1 MNNLNTAILSEL
13 RQMLMNIFADEV
25 TRNQSKLPIKWLQV
39 YIYNINQALQI
50 ALSGNE
56 KCENPE
62 YGFEETKKLVN
73 QVNELANVNKKDMQ
87 SDTLKMM
94 ENKDLQTEEQN
105 LSEIENIMQNLGN
118 QYEFFDFLLMDVSD
132 ENLGEIYK
140 HRRSL
145 DKYLEKRA
153 PRKIKEELETV
164 KKSSEEDFNELLK
177 TTMDAINEISFKT
190 GYGTQTVIRLLK
202 INAEN
207 EEIKTSTDLLLKY
220 SEKFQNI
227 INAKKPKEEEN
238 EKAKSSSAKNELN
251 KKEAIPENADKIST
265 DNKENS
271 KKGNE
276 SSKEKIETKPVE
288 ERKSASD
295 VAEQKVKK
303 SNRAVIKSDKSDS
316 AEFAEYLENISK
328 TYLAKENA
336 FPIFLHIYS
345 KENGGFFDFFLK
357 EKMKKF
363 YELFNLYEK
372 QNNRRGKIFIFT
384 NKNQKEL
391 NKMIKEFQKF
401 EQENGQKMLE
411 GGISKY
417 GTYFCDMEGKQIPLV
432 KINNE
437 NYEIGKKEIDSVMY
451 EGFSN
456 EYLDKNE
463 KDFWSFK
470 FPKNFG
476 KGTTLRMYDLIKRKL
491 FQQKNEVEVLG
502 YTNKNFGVDVIL
514 NSQAKAKDRI
524 NTYCKTKFHIEPNL
538 GISISPN
545 KFDKMLQKFENKL
558 EERDR

>member
-1 MNNLNTAILSEL
+1 MNNLDPNALYILN
-13 RQMLMNIFADEV
+13 QMVISLMLDET
-25 TRNQSKLPIKWLQV
+25 TRNQNDLRPKWLQF
-39 YIYNINQALQI
+39 YIYNINQSLQKALI
-50 ALSGNE
+50 
-56 KCENPE
+56 ENKKSE
-62 YGFEETKKLVN
+62 NSKKDFEETKKLVAEISEN
-73 QVNELANVNKKDMQ
+73 LKINKKEKQ
-87 SDTLKMM
+87 QEVLNKL
-94 ENKDLQTEEQN
+94 ENKKIQ
-105 LSEIENIMQNLGN
+105 SE
-118 QYEFFDFLLMDVSD
+118 
-132 ENLGEIYK
+132 ENLILIDEISQNIKKQYPYFSFLILDMNEDDLIELYK
-140 HRRSL
+140 HRKNL
-145 DKYLEKRA
+145 ETYLKKRI
-153 PRKIKEELETV
+153 PKRLKEELELI
-164 KKSSEEDFNELLK
+164 KKSSEENFDELLK
-177 TTMDAINEISFKT
+177 TTMDSINEISFKT
-190 GYGTQTVIRLLK
+190 GYNIEAIIKLLK
-202 INAEN
+202 IGEEESEIEENAG
-207 EEIKTSTDLLLKY
+207 ILLEY
-220 SEKFQNI
+220 SERYQNI
-227 INAKKPKEEEN
+227 INAKKSKEEHEEEN
-238 EKAKSSSAKNELN
+238 KNSSFLNRGKNSDELKQRKNEKNSN
-251 KKEAIPENADKIST
+251 K
-265 DNKENS
+265 
-271 KKGNE
+271 
-276 SSKEKIETKPVE
+276 SKEIQKEETVKQNIENNIKEKQETVSKTKE
-288 ERKSASD
+288 I
-295 VAEQKVKK
+295 
-303 SNRAVIKSDKSDS
+303 IKSDQSSS

-345 KENGGFFDFFLK
+345 KENGGFFDFFSK

-545 KFDKMLQKFENKL
+545 KFDKMLQKIENKL

>member
-1 MNNLNTAILSEL
+1 MNNLDPNALYILN
-13 RQMLMNIFADEV
+13 QMVISLMLDET
-25 TRNQSKLPIKWLQV
+25 TRNQNDLRPKWLQF
-39 YIYNINQALQI
+39 YIYNINQSLQKALI
-50 ALSGNE
+50 
-56 KCENPE
+56 ENKKSE
-62 YGFEETKKLVN
+62 NSKKDFEETKKLVAEISEN
-73 QVNELANVNKKDMQ
+73 LRINKKEKQQDV
-87 SDTLKMM
+87 LNKL
-94 ENKDLQTEEQN
+94 ENKKIQSEESLIVIDEISQNIKKQYPYFSFLILDMNEDDL
-105 LSEIENIMQNLGN
+105 IEL
-118 QYEFFDFLLMDVSD
+118 
-132 ENLGEIYK
+132 YK
-140 HRRSL
+140 HRKNL
-145 DKYLEKRA
+145 ETYLKKRI
-153 PRKIKEELETV
+153 PKRLKEELELI
-164 KKSSEEDFNELLK
+164 KKSSEENFDELLK
-177 TTMDAINEISFKT
+177 TTMDSINEMSFKT
-190 GYGTQTVIRLLK
+190 GYNIETIIKLLK
-202 INAEN
+202 IGEEESEIEENAG
-207 EEIKTSTDLLLKY
+207 ILLEY
-220 SEKFQNI
+220 SERYQNI
-227 INAKKPKEEEN
+227 INAKKSKEEHEDENKKSSFLNRGKNNDELKQRKN
-238 EKAKSSSAKNELN
+238 EKNSN
-251 KKEAIPENADKIST
+251 K
-265 DNKENS
+265 
-271 KKGNE
+271 
-276 SSKEKIETKPVE
+276 SKEIQKEETVKQNIENNIKEKQEAVSKTKE
-288 ERKSASD
+288 I
-295 VAEQKVKK
+295 
-303 SNRAVIKSDKSDS
+303 IKSDQSSS

-345 KENGGFFDFFLK
+345 KENGGFFDFFSK

-417 GTYFCDMEGKQIPLV
+417 GTYFCDMEGKQIPLA

-545 KFDKMLQKFENKL
+545 KFDKMLQKIENKL

>member
-1 MNNLNTAILSEL
+1 MNNLDPNALYTLN
-13 RQMLMNIFADEV
+13 QMVISLMLDEA
-25 TRNQSKLPIKWLQV
+25 TRNQNDLRPKWLQF
-39 YIYNINQALQI
+39 YIYNINQSLQKALI
-50 ALSGNE
+50 ENE
-56 KCENPE
+56 KSENSKKD
-62 YGFEETKKLVN
+62 FEETKKLVAEISEN
-73 QVNELANVNKKDMQ
+73 LSINKKEKQQEVLNKLENKKMQ
-87 SDTLKMM
+87 S
-94 ENKDLQTEEQN
+94 E
-105 LSEIENIMQNLGN
+105 
-118 QYEFFDFLLMDVSD
+118 
-132 ENLGEIYK
+132 ENLIVIDEISQNVKKQYPYFSFLILDMNEDDLIELYK
-140 HRRSL
+140 HRKNL
-145 DKYLEKRA
+145 ETYLKKRIA
-153 PRKIKEELETV
+153 KRLKEELELI
-164 KKSSEEDFNELLK
+164 KKSSEENFDELLK
-177 TTMDAINEISFKT
+177 TTMDSINEISFKT
-190 GYGTQTVIRLLK
+190 GYNIETIIKLLK
-202 INAEN
+202 IGE
-207 EEIKTSTDLLLKY
+207 EESEIKENAGILLEY
-220 SEKFQNI
+220 SERYQNI
-227 INAKKPKEEEN
+227 INAKKSKEHEEEN
-238 EKAKSSSAKNELN
+238 ENSSFRNRGKNSDELKQRKNEKNSNKSKEIKKEEIVKKNIENNTKEKQETVSKTKEIIKSDQSSSA
-251 KKEAIPENADKIST
+251 
-265 DNKENS
+265 
-271 KKGNE
+271 
-276 SSKEKIETKPVE
+276 
-288 ERKSASD
+288 
-295 VAEQKVKK
+295 
-303 SNRAVIKSDKSDS
+303 
-316 AEFAEYLENISK
+316 EFEEYLENISK

-345 KENGGFFDFFLK
+345 KEKGGFFDFFSK

-384 NKNQKEL
+384 NKNPKEL

-401 EQENGQKMLE
+401 EEENGQKMLE

-437 NYEIGKKEIDSVMY
+437 NYEIGKKEIDSIMY

-514 NSQAKAKDRI
+514 NSQAKAKDKI
-524 NTYCKTKFHIEPNL
+524 NTYCKTKFYIEPNL

>member
-1 MNNLNTAILSEL
+1 MNNLDPNALYILN
-13 RQMLMNIFADEV
+13 QMVISLMLDET
-25 TRNQSKLPIKWLQV
+25 TRNQNDLRPKWLQF
-39 YIYNINQALQI
+39 YIYNINQSLQKALI
-50 ALSGNE
+50 
-56 KCENPE
+56 ENKKSE
-62 YGFEETKKLVN
+62 NSKKDFEETKKLVAEISEN
-73 QVNELANVNKKDMQ
+73 LRINKKEKQ
-87 SDTLKMM
+87 QEVLNKL
-94 ENKDLQTEEQN
+94 ENKKIQ
-105 LSEIENIMQNLGN
+105 SE
-118 QYEFFDFLLMDVSD
+118 
-132 ENLGEIYK
+132 ENLIVIDEISQNIKKQYPYFSFLILDMNEDDLIELYK
-140 HRRSL
+140 HRKNL
-145 DKYLEKRA
+145 ETYLKKRI
-153 PRKIKEELETV
+153 PKRLKEELELI
-164 KKSSEEDFNELLK
+164 KKSSEENFDELLK
-177 TTMDAINEISFKT
+177 TTMDSINEMSFKT
-190 GYGTQTVIRLLK
+190 GYNIETIIKLLK
-202 INAEN
+202 IGEEESEIEENAG
-207 EEIKTSTDLLLKY
+207 ILLEY
-220 SEKFQNI
+220 SERYQNI
-227 INAKKPKEEEN
+227 INAKKSKEEHEEEN
-238 EKAKSSSAKNELN
+238 KNSSFLNRGKNSDELKQRKNEKNSN
-251 KKEAIPENADKIST
+251 K
-265 DNKENS
+265 
-271 KKGNE
+271 
-276 SSKEKIETKPVE
+276 SKEIQKEETVKQNIENNIKEKQETVSKTKE
-288 ERKSASD
+288 I
-295 VAEQKVKK
+295 
-303 SNRAVIKSDKSDS
+303 IKSDQSSS

-345 KENGGFFDFFLK
+345 KENGGFFDFFSK

-491 FQQKNEVEVLG
+491 FKQKNEVEVLG

>member
-1 MNNLNTAILSEL
+1 MNNLDPNALYILN
-13 RQMLMNIFADEV
+13 QMVISLMLDET
-25 TRNQSKLPIKWLQV
+25 TRNQNDLRPKWLQF
-39 YIYNINQALQI
+39 YIYNINQSLQKALI
-50 ALSGNE
+50 
-56 KCENPE
+56 ENKKSE
-62 YGFEETKKLVN
+62 NSKKDFEETKKLVVEISEN
-73 QVNELANVNKKDMQ
+73 LRINKKEKQ
-87 SDTLKMM
+87 QEVLNKL
-94 ENKDLQTEEQN
+94 ENKKIQ
-105 LSEIENIMQNLGN
+105 SE
-118 QYEFFDFLLMDVSD
+118 
-132 ENLGEIYK
+132 ENLILIDEISQNIKKQYPYFSFLILDMNEDDLMELYK
-140 HRRSL
+140 HRKNL
-145 DKYLEKRA
+145 ETYLKKRI
-153 PRKIKEELETV
+153 PKRLKEELELI
-164 KKSSEEDFNELLK
+164 KKSSEENFDELLK
-177 TTMDAINEISFKT
+177 TTMDSINEISFKT
-190 GYGTQTVIRLLK
+190 GYNIETIIKLLK
-202 INAEN
+202 IGEEESEIEENAG
-207 EEIKTSTDLLLKY
+207 ILLEY
-220 SEKFQNI
+220 SERYQNI
-227 INAKKPKEEEN
+227 INAKKSKEEHEDENKNSSFLNRGKNSDELKQRKN
-238 EKAKSSSAKNELN
+238 EKNSN
-251 KKEAIPENADKIST
+251 K
-265 DNKENS
+265 S
-271 KKGNE
+271 KKIQKEETVKQNIE
-276 SSKEKIETKPVE
+276 NNIKEKQETVSKTKE
-288 ERKSASD
+288 I
-295 VAEQKVKK
+295 
-303 SNRAVIKSDKSDS
+303 IKSDQSSS

-345 KENGGFFDFFLK
+345 KENGGFFDFFSK

-514 NSQAKAKDRI
+514 NSQTKAKDKI

-545 KFDKMLQKFENKL
+545 KFDKMLQKIENKL

>member
-1 MNNLNTAILSEL
+1 MNNLDPNALYILN
-13 RQMLMNIFADEV
+13 QMVISLMLDET
-25 TRNQSKLPIKWLQV
+25 TRNQNDLRPKWLQF
-39 YIYNINQALQI
+39 YIYNINQSLQKALI
-50 ALSGNE
+50 
-56 KCENPE
+56 ENKKSE
-62 YGFEETKKLVN
+62 NSKKDFEETKKLVAEISEN
-73 QVNELANVNKKDMQ
+73 LRINKKEKQ
-87 SDTLKMM
+87 QEVLNKL
-94 ENKDLQTEEQN
+94 ENKKIQ
-105 LSEIENIMQNLGN
+105 SE
-118 QYEFFDFLLMDVSD
+118 
-132 ENLGEIYK
+132 ENLIVIDEISQNIKKKYPYFSFLILDMNEDDLIELYK
-140 HRRSL
+140 HRKNL
-145 DKYLEKRA
+145 ETYLKKRI
-153 PRKIKEELETV
+153 PKRLKEELELI
-164 KKSSEEDFNELLK
+164 KKSSEENFDELLK
-177 TTMDAINEISFKT
+177 TTMDSINEISFKT
-190 GYGTQTVIRLLK
+190 GYNIETIIKLLK
-202 INAEN
+202 IGE
-207 EEIKTSTDLLLKY
+207 EESEIKENAGILLEY
-220 SEKFQNI
+220 SERYQNI
-227 INAKKPKEEEN
+227 INAKKSKEEHEEEN
-238 EKAKSSSAKNELN
+238 KNSSFLNRGKNSDELKQRKNEKNSN
-251 KKEAIPENADKIST
+251 K
-265 DNKENS
+265 
-271 KKGNE
+271 
-276 SSKEKIETKPVE
+276 SKEIQKEETVKQNIENNIKEKQETVSKTKE
-288 ERKSASD
+288 I
-295 VAEQKVKK
+295 
-303 SNRAVIKSDKSDS
+303 IKSDQSSS

-345 KENGGFFDFFLK
+345 KENGGFFDFFSK

-545 KFDKMLQKFENKL
+545 KFDKMLQKIENKL

>member
-1 MNNLNTAILSEL
+1 MNNLDPNALYILN
-13 RQMLMNIFADEV
+13 QMVISLMLDET
-25 TRNQSKLPIKWLQV
+25 TRNQNDLRPKWLQF
-39 YIYNINQALQI
+39 YIYNINQSLQKALI
-50 ALSGNE
+50 
-56 KCENPE
+56 ENKKSE
-62 YGFEETKKLVN
+62 NSKKDFEETKKLVAEISEN
-73 QVNELANVNKKDMQ
+73 LRINKKEKQ
-87 SDTLKMM
+87 QEVLNKL
-94 ENKDLQTEEQN
+94 ENKKIQ
-105 LSEIENIMQNLGN
+105 SE
-118 QYEFFDFLLMDVSD
+118 
-132 ENLGEIYK
+132 ENLIVIDEISQNIKKQYPYFSFLILDMNEDDLIELYK
-140 HRRSL
+140 HRKNL
-145 DKYLEKRA
+145 ETYLKKRI
-153 PRKIKEELETV
+153 PKRLKEELELI
-164 KKSSEEDFNELLK
+164 KKSSEENFDELLK
-177 TTMDAINEISFKT
+177 TTMDSINEISFKT
-190 GYGTQTVIRLLK
+190 GYNIETIIKLLK
-202 INAEN
+202 IGEEESEIEENAG
-207 EEIKTSTDLLLKY
+207 ILLEY
-220 SEKFQNI
+220 SERYQNI
-227 INAKKPKEEEN
+227 INAKKSKEEHEEEN
-238 EKAKSSSAKNELN
+238 KNSSFLNRGKNSDELKQRKNEKNSDEL
-251 KKEAIPENADKIST
+251 KEIQKEETVKQNIENNI
-265 DNKENS
+265 
-271 KKGNE
+271 
-276 SSKEKIETKPVE
+276 KEKQETVSKTKE
-288 ERKSASD
+288 I
-295 VAEQKVKK
+295 
-303 SNRAVIKSDKSDS
+303 IKSDQSSS

-345 KENGGFFDFFLK
+345 KENGGFFDFFSK

-524 NTYCKTKFHIEPNL
+524 NTYCKTKFYVEPNL

>member
-1 MNNLNTAILSEL
+1 M
-13 RQMLMNIFADEV
+13 
-25 TRNQSKLPIKWLQV
+25 
-39 YIYNINQALQI
+39 
-50 ALSGNE
+50 
-56 KCENPE
+56 
-62 YGFEETKKLVN
+62 KKR
-73 QVNELANVNKKDMQ
+73 
-87 SDTLKMM
+87 
-94 ENKDLQTEEQN
+94 
-105 LSEIENIMQNLGN
+105 IP
-118 QYEFFDFLLMDVSD
+118 
-132 ENLGEIYK
+132 
-140 HRRSL
+140 
-145 DKYLEKRA
+145 KRL
-153 PRKIKEELETV
+153 KEELELI
-164 KKSSEEDFNELLK
+164 KKSSEENFDELLK
-177 TTMDAINEISFKT
+177 TTMDSINEISFKT
-190 GYGTQTVIRLLK
+190 GYNIETIIKLLK
-202 INAEN
+202 IGEEESEIEENAG
-207 EEIKTSTDLLLKY
+207 ILLEY
-220 SEKFQNI
+220 SERYQNI
-227 INAKKPKEEEN
+227 INAKKSKEEHEEEN
-238 EKAKSSSAKNELN
+238 KNSSFLNRGKNSDELKQRKNEKNSN
-251 KKEAIPENADKIST
+251 K
-265 DNKENS
+265 
-271 KKGNE
+271 
-276 SSKEKIETKPVE
+276 SKEIQKEETVKQNIENNIKEKQETVSKTKE
-288 ERKSASD
+288 I
-295 VAEQKVKK
+295 
-303 SNRAVIKSDKSDS
+303 IKSDQSSS

-345 KENGGFFDFFLK
+345 KENGGFFDFFSK

-363 YELFNLYEK
+363 YELFNFYEK

-524 NTYCKTKFHIEPNL
+524 NTYCKTKFYVEPNL

>member
-1 MNNLNTAILSEL
+1 MNNLDPNALYILN
-13 RQMLMNIFADEV
+13 QMVISLMLDET
-25 TRNQSKLPIKWLQV
+25 TRNQNDLRPKWLQF
-39 YIYNINQALQI
+39 YIYNINQSLQKALI
-50 ALSGNE
+50 
-56 KCENPE
+56 ENKKSE
-62 YGFEETKKLVN
+62 NSKKDFEETKKLVAEISEN
-73 QVNELANVNKKDMQ
+73 LRINKKEKQ
-87 SDTLKMM
+87 QEVLNKL
-94 ENKDLQTEEQN
+94 ENKKIQ
-105 LSEIENIMQNLGN
+105 SE
-118 QYEFFDFLLMDVSD
+118 
-132 ENLGEIYK
+132 ENLIVIDEISQNIKKQYPYFSFLILDMNENDLIELYK
-140 HRRSL
+140 HRKNL
-145 DKYLEKRA
+145 ETYLKKRI
-153 PRKIKEELETV
+153 PKRLKEELELI
-164 KKSSEEDFNELLK
+164 KKSSEENFDELLK
-177 TTMDAINEISFKT
+177 TTMDSINEISFKT
-190 GYGTQTVIRLLK
+190 GYNIETIIKLLK
-202 INAEN
+202 IGEEESEIEENAC
-207 EEIKTSTDLLLKY
+207 ILLEY
-220 SEKFQNI
+220 SERYQNI
-227 INAKKPKEEEN
+227 INAKKSKEEHEEEN
-238 EKAKSSSAKNELN
+238 KNSSFLNRGKNSDELKQRKNEKNSN
-251 KKEAIPENADKIST
+251 K
-265 DNKENS
+265 
-271 KKGNE
+271 
-276 SSKEKIETKPVE
+276 SKEKQKEENVKQNIENNIKEKQETVSKTKE
-288 ERKSASD
+288 I
-295 VAEQKVKK
+295 
-303 SNRAVIKSDKSDS
+303 IKSDQSNS

-345 KENGGFFDFFLK
+345 KENGGFFDFFSK

-470 FPKNFG
+470 FHKNFG

-545 KFDKMLQKFENKL
+545 KFDKMLQKIENKL

>member
-1 MNNLNTAILSEL
+1 MNNLDPNALYILN
-13 RQMLMNIFADEV
+13 QMVISLMLDET
-25 TRNQSKLPIKWLQV
+25 TRNQNDLRPKWLQF
-39 YIYNINQALQI
+39 YIYNINQSLQKALI
-50 ALSGNE
+50 
-56 KCENPE
+56 ENKKSE
-62 YGFEETKKLVN
+62 NSKKDFEETKKLVAEISEN
-73 QVNELANVNKKDMQ
+73 LRINKKEKQ
-87 SDTLKMM
+87 QEVLNKL
-94 ENKDLQTEEQN
+94 ENKKIQ
-105 LSEIENIMQNLGN
+105 SE
-118 QYEFFDFLLMDVSD
+118 
-132 ENLGEIYK
+132 ENLIVIDEISQNIKKQYPYFSFLILDMNEDDLIELYK
-140 HRRSL
+140 HRKNL
-145 DKYLEKRA
+145 ETYLKKRI
-153 PRKIKEELETV
+153 PKRLKEELELI
-164 KKSSEEDFNELLK
+164 KKSSEENFDELLK
-177 TTMDAINEISFKT
+177 TTMDSINEIRFKT
-190 GYGTQTVIRLLK
+190 GYNIETIIKLLK
-202 INAEN
+202 IGE
-207 EEIKTSTDLLLKY
+207 EESEIKENAGILLEY
-220 SEKFQNI
+220 SERYQNI
-227 INAKKPKEEEN
+227 INAKKSKEEHEDENKNSSFLNRGKNSDELKQRKN
-238 EKAKSSSAKNELN
+238 EKNSN
-251 KKEAIPENADKIST
+251 K
-265 DNKENS
+265 
-271 KKGNE
+271 
-276 SSKEKIETKPVE
+276 SKEIQKEETVKQNIENNIKEKQETVSKTKE
-288 ERKSASD
+288 I
-295 VAEQKVKK
+295 
-303 SNRAVIKSDKSDS
+303 IKSDQSSS

-345 KENGGFFDFFLK
+345 KENGGFFDFFSK

-545 KFDKMLQKFENKL
+545 KFDKMLQKIENKL

>member
-1 MNNLNTAILSEL
+1 MNNLDPNALYILN
-13 RQMLMNIFADEV
+13 QMVISLMLDET
-25 TRNQSKLPIKWLQV
+25 TRNQNDLRPKWLQF
-39 YIYNINQALQI
+39 YIYNINQSLQKALI
-50 ALSGNE
+50 
-56 KCENPE
+56 ENKKSE
-62 YGFEETKKLVN
+62 NSKKDFEETKKLVAEISEN
-73 QVNELANVNKKDMQ
+73 LRINKKEKQ
-87 SDTLKMM
+87 QEVLNKL
-94 ENKDLQTEEQN
+94 ENKKIQ
-105 LSEIENIMQNLGN
+105 SE
-118 QYEFFDFLLMDVSD
+118 
-132 ENLGEIYK
+132 ENLIVIDEISQNIKKQYPYFSFLILDMNEDDLIELYK
-140 HRRSL
+140 HRKNL
-145 DKYLEKRA
+145 ETYLKKRI
-153 PRKIKEELETV
+153 PKRLKEELELI
-164 KKSSEEDFNELLK
+164 KKSSEENFDELLK
-177 TTMDAINEISFKT
+177 TTMDSINEISFKT
-190 GYGTQTVIRLLK
+190 GYNIETIIKLLK
-202 INAEN
+202 IGEEESEIEENAG
-207 EEIKTSTDLLLKY
+207 ILLEY
-220 SEKFQNI
+220 SERYQNI
-227 INAKKPKEEEN
+227 INAKKSKEEHEEEN
-238 EKAKSSSAKNELN
+238 KNSSFLNRGKNSDELKQRKNEKNSN
-251 KKEAIPENADKIST
+251 K
-265 DNKENS
+265 
-271 KKGNE
+271 
-276 SSKEKIETKPVE
+276 SKEIQKEETVKQNIENNIKEKQETVSKTKE
-288 ERKSASD
+288 I
-295 VAEQKVKK
+295 
-303 SNRAVIKSDKSDS
+303 IKSDQSSS

-328 TYLAKENA
+328 TYLTKENA

-345 KENGGFFDFFLK
+345 KENGGFFDFFSK

-545 KFDKMLQKFENKL
+545 KFDKMLQKIENKL

>member
-1 MNNLNTAILSEL
+1 MNNLDPNALYILN
-13 RQMLMNIFADEV
+13 QMVISLMLDET
-25 TRNQSKLPIKWLQV
+25 TRNQNDLRPKWLQF
-39 YIYNINQALQI
+39 YIYNINQSLQKALI
-50 ALSGNE
+50 
-56 KCENPE
+56 ENKKSE
-62 YGFEETKKLVN
+62 NSKKDFEETKKLVAEISEN
-73 QVNELANVNKKDMQ
+73 LRINKKEKQQDV
-87 SDTLKMM
+87 LNKL
-94 ENKDLQTEEQN
+94 ENKKIQSEESLIVIDEISQNIKKQYPYFSFLILDMNEDDL
-105 LSEIENIMQNLGN
+105 IEL
-118 QYEFFDFLLMDVSD
+118 
-132 ENLGEIYK
+132 YK
-140 HRRSL
+140 HRKNL
-145 DKYLEKRA
+145 ETYLKKRI
-153 PRKIKEELETV
+153 PKRLKEELELI
-164 KKSSEEDFNELLK
+164 KKSSEENFDELLK
-177 TTMDAINEISFKT
+177 TTMDSINEISFKT
-190 GYGTQTVIRLLK
+190 GYNIEAIIKLLK
-202 INAEN
+202 IGEEESEIEENAG
-207 EEIKTSTDLLLKY
+207 ILLEY
-220 SEKFQNI
+220 SERYQNI
-227 INAKKPKEEEN
+227 INAKKSKEEHEEEN
-238 EKAKSSSAKNELN
+238 KNSSFLNRGKNSDELKQRKNEKNSN
-251 KKEAIPENADKIST
+251 K
-265 DNKENS
+265 
-271 KKGNE
+271 
-276 SSKEKIETKPVE
+276 SKEIQKEETVKQNIENNIKEKQETVSKTKE
-288 ERKSASD
+288 I
-295 VAEQKVKK
+295 
-303 SNRAVIKSDKSDS
+303 IKSDQSSS

-345 KENGGFFDFFLK
+345 KENGGFFDFFSK

-545 KFDKMLQKFENKL
+545 KFDKMLQKIENKL

>member
-1 MNNLNTAILSEL
+1 MNNLDPNALYILN
-13 RQMLMNIFADEV
+13 QMVISLMLDET
-25 TRNQSKLPIKWLQV
+25 TRNQNDLRPKWLQF
-39 YIYNINQALQI
+39 YIYNINQSLQKALI
-50 ALSGNE
+50 
-56 KCENPE
+56 ENKKSE
-62 YGFEETKKLVN
+62 NSKKDFEETKKLVAEISEN
-73 QVNELANVNKKDMQ
+73 LRINKKEKQ
-87 SDTLKMM
+87 QEVLNKL
-94 ENKDLQTEEQN
+94 ENKKIQ
-105 LSEIENIMQNLGN
+105 SE
-118 QYEFFDFLLMDVSD
+118 
-132 ENLGEIYK
+132 ENLIVIDKISQNIKKQYPYFSFLILDMNEDDLIELYK
-140 HRRSL
+140 HRKNL
-145 DKYLEKRA
+145 ETYLKKRI
-153 PRKIKEELETV
+153 PKRLKDELELI
-164 KKSSEEDFNELLK
+164 KKSSEENFDELLK
-177 TTMDAINEISFKT
+177 TTMDSINEISFKT
-190 GYGTQTVIRLLK
+190 GYNIETIIKLLK
-202 INAEN
+202 IGE
-207 EEIKTSTDLLLKY
+207 EESEIKENAGILLEY
-220 SEKFQNI
+220 SERYQNI
-227 INAKKPKEEEN
+227 INAKKSKEEHEDENKNKNSSFLNRGKNSDELKQRKN
-238 EKAKSSSAKNELN
+238 EKNSN
-251 KKEAIPENADKIST
+251 K
-265 DNKENS
+265 
-271 KKGNE
+271 
-276 SSKEKIETKPVE
+276 SKEIQKEETVKQNIENNIKEKQETVSKTKKI
-288 ERKSASD
+288 
-295 VAEQKVKK
+295 
-303 SNRAVIKSDKSDS
+303 IKSDQSSS

-345 KENGGFFDFFLK
+345 KENGGFFDFFSK

-545 KFDKMLQKFENKL
+545 KFDKMLQKIENKL

>member
-1 MNNLNTAILSEL
+1 MNNLDPNALYILN
-13 RQMLMNIFADEV
+13 QMVISLMLDET
-25 TRNQSKLPIKWLQV
+25 TRNQNDLRPKWLQF
-39 YIYNINQALQI
+39 YIYNINQSLQKALI
-50 ALSGNE
+50 
-56 KCENPE
+56 ENKKSE
-62 YGFEETKKLVN
+62 NSKKDFEETKKLVAEISEN
-73 QVNELANVNKKDMQ
+73 LRINKKEKQ
-87 SDTLKMM
+87 QEVLNKL
-94 ENKDLQTEEQN
+94 ENKKIQ
-105 LSEIENIMQNLGN
+105 SE
-118 QYEFFDFLLMDVSD
+118 
-132 ENLGEIYK
+132 ENLIVIDEISQNIKKQYPYFSFLILDMNENDLIELYK
-140 HRRSL
+140 HRKNL
-145 DKYLEKRA
+145 ETYLKKRI
-153 PRKIKEELETV
+153 PKRLKEELELI
-164 KKSSEEDFNELLK
+164 KKSSEENFDELLK
-177 TTMDAINEISFKT
+177 TTMDSINEISFKT
-190 GYGTQTVIRLLK
+190 GYNIETIIKLLK
-202 INAEN
+202 IGEEESEIEENAC
-207 EEIKTSTDLLLKY
+207 ILLEY
-220 SEKFQNI
+220 SERYQNI
-227 INAKKPKEEEN
+227 INAKKSKEEHEEEN
-238 EKAKSSSAKNELN
+238 KNSSFLNRGKNSDELKQRKNEKNSN
-251 KKEAIPENADKIST
+251 K
-265 DNKENS
+265 
-271 KKGNE
+271 
-276 SSKEKIETKPVE
+276 SKEIQKEETVKQNIENNIKEKQETVSKTKE
-288 ERKSASD
+288 I
-295 VAEQKVKK
+295 
-303 SNRAVIKSDKSDS
+303 IKSDQSSS

-345 KENGGFFDFFLK
+345 KENGGFFDFFSK

-545 KFDKMLQKFENKL
+545 KFDKMLQRIENKL